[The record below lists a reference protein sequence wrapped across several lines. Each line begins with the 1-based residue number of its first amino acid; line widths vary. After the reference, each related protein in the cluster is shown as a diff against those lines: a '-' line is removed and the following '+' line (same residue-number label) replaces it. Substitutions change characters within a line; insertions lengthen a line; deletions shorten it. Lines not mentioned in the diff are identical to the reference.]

1 MWHFA
6 CVRTARERGG
16 GRGEREGRGKGEREE
31 KGKVCGRRVRGDRE
45 GLSSL
50 FSVSFIYF
58 TLSLSFFHLRV
69 CLVFSPFFLIHQV
82 YFSNIF
88 FSMSLFYI
96 VLSLSSVLF
105 CLSGIPFFLKVTSY
119 SVITDLAILCSSI
132 YHFQIF

>member
-16 GRGEREGRGKGEREE
+16 GRGEREGRGRGK

-88 FSMSLFYI
+88 FYVSFFLY
-96 VLSLSSVLF
+96 SSFFKFCFVLF
-105 CLSGIPFFLKVTSY
+105 VGNTVFSEGHVMFS
-119 SVITDLAILCSSI
+119 
-132 YHFQIF
+132 HH